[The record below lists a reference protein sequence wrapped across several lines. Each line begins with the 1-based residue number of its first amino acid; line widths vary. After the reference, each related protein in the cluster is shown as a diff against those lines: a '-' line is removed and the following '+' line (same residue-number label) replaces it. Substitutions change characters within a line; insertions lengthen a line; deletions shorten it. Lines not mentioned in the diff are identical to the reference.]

1 MDMTTLMLRHMGWA
15 NQEVYRAVATL
26 PDEALAAYIE
36 NPEWTAG
43 RILQHIV
50 RTAGRLRFSLLPEL
64 PWREYEIPTTMAEVR
79 ALADDLR
86 TIDAD
91 LLRAVATED
100 GPVEPTLPD
109 GTVRTFQRLTILAQ
123 TVHHATEH
131 RAQLLDAL
139 NARGY
144 FPIVLDN
151 AAVSS
156 FEAVDRA

>member
-1 MDMTTLMLRHMGWA
+1 MRTKMLYDFA
-15 NQEVYRAVATL
+15 Y
-26 PDEALAAYIE
+26 AA
-36 NPEWTAG
+36 
-43 RILQHIV
+43 
-50 RTAGRLRFSLLPEL
+50 SLESF
-64 PWREYEIPTTMAEVR
+64 WEF
-79 ALADDLR
+79 LR
-86 TIDAD
+86 TD
-91 LLRAVATED
+91 
-100 GPVEPTLPD
+100 
-109 GTVRTFQRLTILAQ
+109 LTILAQ